1 MSAVS
6 LPTVRVLLPEQLRA
20 FCDGAA
26 TVEVRAATVESALRR
41 LTEQS
46 PRLRFRLY
54 ADDGTLREYVNVF
67 LGPDEVR
74 ELDGLGTRLED
85 GSELSIIP
93 SIAGG

>member
-1 MSAVS
+1 MSRVS
-6 LPTVRVLLPEQLRA
+6 LPHVRVRLPEPLRD
-20 FCDGAA
+20 FCGGAA
-26 TVEVRAATVESALRR
+26 EVDVHADSVESALRQ
-41 LTEQS
+41 LTERS
-46 PRLRFRLY
+46 PQLRFRLY